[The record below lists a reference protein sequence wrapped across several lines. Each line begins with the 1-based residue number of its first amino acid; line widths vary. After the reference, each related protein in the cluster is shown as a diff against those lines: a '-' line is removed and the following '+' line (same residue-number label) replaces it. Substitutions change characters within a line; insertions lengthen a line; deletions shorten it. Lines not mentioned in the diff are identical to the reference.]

1 MPQAYEEHTMKGRS
15 LFALLVLGFVL
26 SLALGAPALAAEG
39 QAGGAIA
46 DTPAA
51 AASRSTAVSV
61 EHDGTDTIGSKLSF
75 ETKGLFNRSSLFT
88 LSEKD
93 EPKLRLMLSTTSEF
107 PSRPN
112 IASAYAAVW
121 TFSQGEGTLS
131 FFLAREVG
139 LVAAEDI
146 DALVAHLAEKTDG
159 IAVKYGYLL
168 QK

>member
-1 MPQAYEEHTMKGRS
+1 MQRRARVIVFVFG
-15 LFALLVLGFVL
+15 LLC
-26 SLALGAPALAAEG
+26 SLAFASGAVFAAENP
-39 QAGGAIA
+39 ASGGVVA
-46 DTPAA
+46 DTPAVV
-51 AASRSTAVSV
+51 SNRSTAVTV
-61 EHDGTDTIGSKLSF
+61 EHDGTDTIGSQLSF
-75 ETKGLFNRSSLFT
+75 ELKGLFNRSSLFT

-93 EPKLRLMLSTTSEF
+93 EPKIRLLLSTTSEF

-139 LVAAEDI
+139 LVSADEMDS
-146 DALVAHLAEKTDG
+146 LVARLAEKTDG
-159 IAVKYGYLL
+159 ISVRYNYLL